1 MIDPIISLAFSL
13 QSNPG
18 GYALLVGSGVSRSAS
33 IPTGWEIVLDLI
45 RKLAHLKGADPEPDP
60 AQWFEKTFGEY
71 PDYAKLLDE
80 VAKSPVE
87 RSQLLKIYFEPNED
101 EREQGLKVPTEAHR
115 AIAELA
121 AKGYIK
127 VIITTNFDRL
137 IEKALDEQ
145 GITPIVIS
153 TPDAAEGALPLI
165 HSKCTILK
173 VHGDYLDTRIK
184 NTVSELDQYDDRINK
199 LLDRIFDEFGLIIC
213 GWSAEWDAALRSS
226 LERCK
231 TARFTTY
238 WATKSSPGALAQK
251 LITLRRAQT
260 ISIKDANTF
269 FKETAEKVI
278 ALEEL
283 AQPHP
288 LSAKIAVTNLK
299 KYIVDDRHKIRLH
312 DLLVTET
319 EKLYAELDDN
329 NFPVQGVQFSKEE
342 LAGRVKKYETLLE
355 IVLSLIVNGCYW
367 GDKRTEGLWAN
378 CINRIVNPSGERNG
392 YTMWLNLRLYPALLL
407 LYGGGI
413 AAIAGGHY
421 GNFAALITKPSIRDG
436 NENKPLVTTLS
447 TWDVMEQKH
456 GQQLPGMDRRYTP
469 LSDHLYEVL
478 RNVLRDILP
487 DEAQYQKC
495 FDRFEYLYALVY
507 ADFNLKQG
515 GDGWGPI
522 GCFGWRYRHRNSLMK
537 ELDEEIANVGKEWPP
552 LKAGLF
558 DSSVERVREVKG
570 VLDAHIQKL
579 SWW

>member
-1 MIDPIISLAFSL
+1 MIDPIISLAFSV

-18 GYALLVGSGVSRSAS
+18 GYALLIGSGVSRSAG

-45 RKLAHLKGADPEPDP
+45 RKFAHLKGADCEPDP

-71 PDYAKLLDE
+71 PDYAKLLDD
-80 VAKSPVE
+80 VVKSPVE
-87 RSQLLKIYFEPNED
+87 RSQLLKLYFEPNED
-101 EREQGLKVPTEAHR
+101 EREQGLKVPTDAHR

-121 AKGYIK
+121 TKAYIK

-137 IEKALDEQ
+137 IEKALEDQ
-145 GITPIVIS
+145 GITPVVIS

-184 NTVSELDQYDDRINK
+184 NTASELDQYDDRINQ

-213 GWSAEWDAALRSS
+213 GWSAEWDAALRAAM
-226 LERCK
+226 ERCK

-238 WATKSSPGALAQK
+238 WGTKSAPSALAQK
-251 LITLRRAQT
+251 LITLRRAQS

-269 FKETAEKVI
+269 FKEIAEKVI

-283 AQPHP
+283 SQPHP

-299 KYIVDDRHKIRLH
+299 KYIVDDKHKIRLH
-312 DLLVTET
+312 DLVVTET
-319 EKLYAELDDN
+319 EKLYFELNDKN
-329 NFPVQGVQFSKEE
+329 YSMHTQFSKEE
-342 LAGRVKKYETLLE
+342 LTGRVKRYETLSE

-367 GDKRTEGLWAN
+367 GDKSNDGLWAK
-378 CINRIVNPSGERNG
+378 CIERIVNPSGERSG
-392 YTMWLNLRLYPALLL
+392 YDVWLHLRLYPALLL

-413 AAIAGGHY
+413 AAIAGERY
-421 GNFAALITKPSIRDG
+421 DNFAALITKPKMRDG
-436 NENKPLVTTLS
+436 NTEKPLINRLS
-447 TWDVMEQKH
+447 TWYVMGQDV

-478 RNVLRDILP
+478 RNFLKDSLP

-495 FDRFEYLYALVY
+495 FDRFEYLYALVWIDV
-507 ADFNLKQG
+507 ALKPGGLDFTPMG
-515 GDGWGPI
+515 S
-522 GCFGWRYRHRNSLMK
+522 FVWRYRHSNSLM
-537 ELDEEIANVGKEWPP
+537 EEIDMEIDNAGKEWPL
-552 LKAGLF
+552 LKTGFF
-558 DSSVERVREVKG
+558 DRSVERVKEIKAN
-570 VLDAHIQKL
+570 LDARIRKS
-579 SWW
+579 SWR